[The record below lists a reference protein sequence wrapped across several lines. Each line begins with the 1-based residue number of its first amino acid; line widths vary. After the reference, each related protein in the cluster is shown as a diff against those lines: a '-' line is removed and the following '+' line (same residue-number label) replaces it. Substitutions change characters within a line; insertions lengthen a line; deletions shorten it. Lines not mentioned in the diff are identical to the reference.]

1 MSKSTAKKPSR
12 LNAIKSMP
20 KRAAKFL
27 SSMWSEVK
35 KITWLSRKE
44 LMQHT
49 SVVLGLVVIMAII
62 FWITDLILRFATAPL
77 L

>member
-35 KITWLSRKE
+35 KKE